1 MQSDKEHAE
10 DVCVSS
16 EPQGEEQEQ
25 EQESRFTKYLSQ
37 EYVAL
42 LNARKRDEQERQ
54 CEGGEEEEAKQRL
67 EGGSQKPPALRQ
79 RVRNN
84 ISRERSGTYEAM
96 KRLPKS
102 QLLNQLTHYKAM
114 LQSKTEALEQVKQ
127 ERGKLEEELLE
138 CKLLLEDES
147 RQVKSLEA
155 EKNTLERYVTEL
167 AEEMERETAQMVQV
181 KQQIVEQVQQQLK
194 LTEEEEDE
202 RPTTK
207 KEERDELVVE
217 TYPVNSIEQEI
228 ERVKRTYDLA
238 LPTIDDEE
246 YEEEQDR
253 MERRGRELKRQ
264 AWKEER
270 QTQLHNE
277 QEAALKRENEELK
290 RSERELRERVMRA
303 EKELAQM
310 AELRRQQQVELMV
323 KDEHIDICEHE
334 IEELSE
340 KLEVKDK
347 CITVLKK
354 DIARLQEKRK
364 RQKESGRRGEVDIL
378 SFAPLSTASR
388 QRHNS
393 VAVLPLSTSSI
404 LSNGNAHER
413 NEDEEVEGDDDEVII
428 RPRRAVSVFASPL
441 SSATS
446 NSSSPIASSASS
458 SSWLEGSHSQKR
470 SPSSPVSNF
479 RLGSRSSPPSASP
492 TPSSASSPRLANE
505 RSDTISSFWEQLW
518 K

>member
-1 MQSDKEHAE
+1 MR
-10 DVCVSS
+10 
-16 EPQGEEQEQ
+16 G
-25 EQESRFTKYLSQ
+25 RG
-37 EYVAL
+37 
-42 LNARKRDEQERQ
+42 R
-54 CEGGEEEEAKQRL
+54 
-67 EGGSQKPPALRQ
+67 GGSQTTVGRRLAKAPRAAAARKEQHLQGALWDVRGHEAPAKVAAVEPAYALQGHAAVQNGSIGAGQTGKGQTRG
-79 RVRNN
+79 RTF
-84 ISRERSGTYEAM
+84 RSNASPLSSLSSSF
-96 KRLPKS
+96 LPSFVSK
-102 QLLNQLTHYKAM
+102 LTHFFSA
-114 LQSKTEALEQVKQ
+114 Q
-127 ERGKLEEELLE
+127 

>member
-1 MQSDKEHAE
+1 MHHSEKEHEEE
-10 DVCVSS
+10 DVSS
-16 EPQGEEQEQ
+16 EPQGE

-54 CEGGEEEEAKQRL
+54 CEGGEEEEAKQSL
-67 EGGSQKPPALRQ
+67 AGGSQQSSALRQ

-127 ERGKLEEELLE
+127 ERDKLEEELLE

-207 KEERDELVVE
+207 KEERDELVVG
-217 TYPVNSIEQEI
+217 TIPVSSIEQEI

-238 LPTIDDEE
+238 LPTIDEVE

-253 MERRGRELKRQ
+253 MERRNRELKRQ

-364 RQKESGRRGEVDIL
+364 RQKESRREVDIL
-378 SFAPLSTASR
+378 SFAPSATASR

-393 VAVLPLSTSSI
+393 VAVLPSSTSNI

-428 RPRRAVSVFASPL
+428 RPRRAFSVFASPL

-446 NSSSPIASSASS
+446 NSSSPISSAS
-458 SSWLEGSHSQKR
+458 SSWLEGSHSQRR
-470 SPSSPVSNF
+470 SPSSPISNF
-479 RLGSRSSPPSASP
+479 RLGSRSSPPPSASP
-492 TPSSASSPRLANE
+492 TPSSTSSPRLAN
-505 RSDTISSFWEQLW
+505 DTISSFWEQLW